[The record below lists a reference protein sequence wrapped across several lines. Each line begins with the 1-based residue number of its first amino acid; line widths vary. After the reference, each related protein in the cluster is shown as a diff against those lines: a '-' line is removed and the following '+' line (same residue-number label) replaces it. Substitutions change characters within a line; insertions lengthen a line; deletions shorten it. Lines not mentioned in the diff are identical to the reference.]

1 MPTRTK
7 EMISRILKNLQIDTL
22 NDMQEAAIT
31 AAKNKDV
38 VLLSPTGSG
47 KTLAF
52 LLPVLAA
59 LDTEKKGIQALIL
72 VPSRE
77 LALQIEQV
85 WRQLSTGFKINCCY
99 GGHATRIEKN
109 NLAHAPALLVGT
121 PGRIA
126 YHLRDA
132 NIDGHT
138 ISTLV
143 LDEFDK
149 SLELGF
155 QDEMEFIIGSL
166 PSLGRRILTSATD
179 LRDIPTFVGLSEA
192 ASKVDFLQTG
202 AHMPNLTL
210 KAVNTKAEDKHN
222 TLFSLICL
230 IGNQPT
236 LVFCNHREAVNRI
249 SDMLHESEID
259 HGVFHGGME
268 QSEREKELLKFRN
281 GTYHLLIT
289 TDLAARGL
297 DIPEIACIVH
307 YQLPNEDAFI
317 HRNGRTAR
325 MRADGTAYVLV
336 HNEEIPEYIKEKPEM
351 IVLPAEETLPTPSPW
366 CTVYIAAG
374 KKDKVNKV
382 DIVGLLLQ
390 KGKLNKDDLGRI
402 DVYDHAAFAAVK
414 RNKVNQMMKLAAAER
429 IKNKKVKMEI
439 SR

>member
-1 MPTRTK
+1 
-7 EMISRILKNLQIDTL
+7 MISKILENLQIATL
-22 NDMQEAAIT
+22 NDMQKACID
-31 AAKNKDV
+31 AAKRGDV

-52 LLPVLAA
+52 LLPLLAR
-59 LDTEKKGIQALIL
+59 LKKEDKGVQTLIL

-85 WRQLSTGFKINCCY
+85 WRQMSTGFKVNCCY
-99 GGHATRIEKN
+99 GGHATRVEKN
-109 NLAHAPALLVGT
+109 NLKHPPALLVGT

-126 YHLRDA
+126 YHIRHEH
-132 NIDGHT
+132 IQVST

-155 QDEMEFIIGSL
+155 QDEMEFIIRNL
-166 PSLGRRILTSATD
+166 PNVERRMLTSATSLD
-179 LRDIPTFVGLSEA
+179 EIPAFVKLSKDR
-192 ASKVDFLQTG
+192 STVDFLEAT
-202 AHMPNLTL
+202 AHLPSIEL
-210 KAVNTKAEDKHN
+210 KVVNTTAEDKHE

-249 SDMLHESEID
+249 SDMLHKSGID

-268 QSEREKELLKFRN
+268 QEERERALLKFRN
-281 GTYHLLIT
+281 RTYHLLIT

-297 DIPEIACIVH
+297 DIPEIACVVH
-307 YQLPNEDAFI
+307 YQLPNEESFI

-325 MRADGTAYVLV
+325 MHAEGTAYLIV
-336 HNEEIPEYIKEKPEM
+336 HNNEIPGYITQKVTPVELSDEDIIP
-351 IVLPAEETLPTPSPW
+351 LPSPW

-374 KKDKVNKV
+374 KKDKVNKI
-382 DIVGLLLQ
+382 DIVGLLLK
-390 KGKLNKDDLGRI
+390 KGGLHQDELGRI
-402 DVYDHAAFAAVK
+402 EVYDYAAFAAVK
-414 RNKVNQMMKLAAAER
+414 RDKVQQMLKLTANEK
-429 IKNKKVKMEI
+429 IKNKKVKI
-439 SR
+439 AVSD

>member
-1 MPTRTK
+1 
-7 EMISRILKNLQIDTL
+7 
-22 NDMQEAAIT
+22 MQEATIS
-31 AAKNKDV
+31 AAKNNDV

-52 LLPVLAA
+52 LLPLLAA
-59 LDTEKKGIQALIL
+59 LDNELEGIQALIL

-77 LALQIEQV
+77 LALQIELV
-85 WRQLSTGFKINCCY
+85 WRQMATGFKINCCY

-109 NLAHAPALLVGT
+109 NLAHPPALLVGT
-121 PGRIA
+121 PGRVA
-126 YHLRDA
+126 YHLRKA
-132 NIDGHT
+132 NIDGRT
-138 ISTLV
+138 IRTLV

-155 QDEMEFIIGSL
+155 HDEMQFIIGELSL
-166 PSLGRRILTSATD
+166 LKRRLLTSATN
-179 LRDIPTFVGLSEA
+179 LSEIPA
-192 ASKVDFLQTG
+192 FVALSDTAHRIDFLQ
-202 AHMPNLTL
+202 AAMHIPKLTL
-210 KAVNTKAEDKHN
+210 KAVNTKPEDKYE

-230 IGNQPT
+230 IGNQST

-249 SDMLHESEID
+249 SDMLHGAAID

-268 QSEREKELLKFRN
+268 QLEREKELLKFRN

-297 DIPEIACIVH
+297 DIPEIACIIH

-336 HNEEIPEYIKEKPEM
+336 HNGEIPSYIQETPEM
-351 IVLPAEETLPTPSPW
+351 ITLPEENIIPSPSDW
-366 CTVYIAAG
+366 CTVYLAAG
-374 KKDKVNKV
+374 KKDKINKV

-390 KGKLNKDDLGRI
+390 KGKLSKDDLGRI
-402 DVYDHAAFAAVK
+402 EVYDHAAFAAVK
-414 RNKVNQMMKLAAAER
+414 RNKVNQMMKLTAAER

-439 SR
+439 SK